1 MKSTPKNVSYQS
13 LSSIPN
19 ARPNFPTLFFFN
31 KKIVQYLKTAVVH
44 PYLSRAFQLYEGCSR
59 VYHGAGDLNLRN
71 NTNKLPCSIDRC
83 SSFVHVTCINII
95 KVQVLHI
102 SCLVYVLVILL
113 GWDYD
118 EACFVVVYIVI
129 FVPKTVSFH
138 ANDKFYVTNN
148 MC

>member
-1 MKSTPKNVSYQS
+1 MSLIKVFLAYQMLVPIS
-13 LSSIPN
+13 L
-19 ARPNFPTLFFFN
+19 LYFFFN
-31 KKIVQYLKTAVVH
+31 KKIVQYLKIAVVH
-44 PYLSRAFQLYEGCSR
+44 PYLSMAFQLYEGCSR

-71 NTNKLPCSIDRC
+71 NTNELPCSIDRC

-138 ANDKFYVTNN
+138 ANVSMLMINF
-148 MC
+148 M